1 MLTHVTGPV
10 LISTLGLPDPHNLS
24 VKAIYNDKVVQEGHT
39 KDLIFSIP
47 KLVAHLSRGTILEA
61 GSLILTG
68 TPAGIGY
75 FKTPRLYLEHGGDIR
90 VEIGGGIGT
99 LINKVRYEEF

>member
-1 MLTHVTGPV
+1 M
-10 LISTLGLPDPHNLS
+10 
-24 VKAIYNDKVVQEGHT
+24 QEGNT
-39 KDLIFSIP
+39 KDLIFTVPELIY
-47 KLVAHLSRGTILEA
+47 HLSKGTTLEA

-75 FKTPRLYLEHGGDIR
+75 FKKPRLFLEHESDIR

-99 LINKVRYEEF
+99 LINKVRYEDI